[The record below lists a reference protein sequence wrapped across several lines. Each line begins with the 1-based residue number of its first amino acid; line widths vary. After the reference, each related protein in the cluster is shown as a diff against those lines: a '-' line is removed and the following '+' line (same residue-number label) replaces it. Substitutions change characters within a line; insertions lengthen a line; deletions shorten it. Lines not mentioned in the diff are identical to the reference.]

1 MDNILSKIQEW
12 KLEAFSAY
20 NDGWT
25 QNGYRK
31 KLIDLREYLNNIN
44 NLKLHGEEDAQDRSK
59 KLG

>member
-1 MDNILSKIQEW
+1 MDNILGKIQEW

-25 QNGYRK
+25 QNSYRK

-44 NLKLHGEEDAQDRSK
+44 NLKLHGEEDA
-59 KLG
+59 